1 MVHDDDFLFR
11 GELSEVD
18 PPVAHLIDLE
28 KERQARKL
36 IMIPSESSSPRA
48 VREALASALMN
59 IYAEGYPNPEMRWLN
74 EEEILDYEHHLAYY
88 RRYGDRRYYR
98 GVEYADV
105 IESLARRRCAEA
117 FATDSISADQIYV
130 NVQPLSGAPANL
142 AIQQALLEPGDTLM
156 GLALVDGG
164 HLTHGSP
171 VNISGRLYNAVS
183 YTVNERTELL
193 DYDEIERLARK
204 HRPKLI
210 IAGYTSYPRQP
221 NWAKFREIADRVG
234 AYLLADIA
242 HVAGMVVAG
251 AYATPIGF
259 ADVVSF
265 TTHKTLGGPRGA
277 CVLTTDPDLAQRIDH
292 AVFPG
297 VQGGP
302 HVNKFAAMATA
313 FHLAQTES
321 FHALQHQTVAN
332 ARALAKALSA
342 RGLRVPCGGTDTHL
356 LLLDCKTVRGEDDV
370 PLMGGVT
377 ATILDLIG
385 IVVNKNTIPG
395 DRSGGHPSGIR
406 LGTPWVTQR
415 GLREPEMEKIGSVV
429 ARAMEAMRPFKY
441 EHVGGPAY
449 RAKIPFEVL
458 EALRLEVAE
467 LADEAGID
475 FELPCSGYP
484 HHCLVPELR
493 EREGRVGLVEIEGN
507 SAASFVEKITPTDVD
522 DLGQDEWREVPLL
535 DRNGEILSPVLI
547 QRSGFG
553 FSRYRLIAPA
563 DRVQPVVAWLRH
575 LSDGFVLFDEAR
587 VEAKLPGPVVVRDLG
602 GADEVLDDRW
612 PGGWSGDQPQR
623 GSGDQPQRGSGDQPQ
638 QSKGASGGSDLGPG
652 DDAPGDAPEPG
663 QADLTPSVS
672 HKPYFIGLSAPGYE
686 DPEGDALPRFA
697 WSSFE
702 EHASPDSLRS
712 TVLHDWH
719 VGHDARMAP
728 FAGWEMP
735 LWYTS
740 ISDEHRVVRGAA
752 GLFDV
757 SHMGVLDVKGPH
769 AAYFLNLVTTNDVT
783 ALRPVD
789 FGPGEAEPGESQYSF
804 LLAPDGRVIDDVII
818 YRLSPARFMVVV
830 NAANAEKDW
839 TWLQAVNRREVR
851 IDGLRPWARSSFEAD
866 LRDLHDPEESYA
878 WLADIALQ
886 GPRSLDILLALIE
899 AGPPS
904 TAKTELRR
912 RLRMTKRTELIEA
925 QIPSERAP
933 GGVYDLIVARTGYT
947 GESMAFEMFVHPDVL
962 ETLWVQLLEVG
973 APFGLR
979 PVGLGARDSLRIE
992 AGLPLYGHELAGPL
1006 DLRPDD
1012 AGLAGYVKMHKPFFV
1027 GRERYAKHA
1036 RERTMEVVRFR
1047 VEEKGVRVPKQ
1058 GDAVTDSRGRIIGQV
1073 TSCAQD
1079 TEGFLVGLACVD
1091 RRYTDRGTELGVF
1104 PRPSRG
1110 SWDKPYE
1117 ELEVGDRVTMHMEAE
1132 VVSRYMR

>member
-1 MVHDDDFLFR
+1 MARHDDFLFR
-11 GELSEVD
+11 GSLSELDPAVD
-18 PPVAHLIDLE
+18 HLIDLE

-48 VREALASALMN
+48 VRDALGSAFAN

-105 IESLARRRCAEA
+105 VESLARRRCAEA
-117 FATDSISADQIYV
+117 FATDAISADQIYV
-130 NVQPLSGAPANL
+130 NVQPLSGAPANI
-142 AIQQALLEPGDTLM
+142 AVQHALLEPGDTLM
-156 GLALVDGG
+156 GLSLVDGG
-164 HLTHGSP
+164 HLTHGSE
-171 VNISGRLYNAVS
+171 VHVSGRRYNTVH

-193 DYDEIERLARK
+193 DYDEIEALAVE
-204 HRPKLI
+204 HRPKMI

-221 NWAKFREIADRVG
+221 HWAKFRQIADRVG

-251 AYATPIGF
+251 AYATPIGH
-259 ADVVSF
+259 ADVVTF

-277 CVLTTDPDLAQRIDH
+277 CVLTTDYDLARKIDH

-297 VQGGP
+297 IQGGP
-302 HVNKFAAMATA
+302 HVNKFAAIATA
-313 FHLAQTES
+313 FRLAQTEQ
-321 FHALQHQTVAN
+321 FRALQHQTVTN
-332 ARALAKALSA
+332 ARVLAQALSD
-342 RGLRVPCGGTDTHL
+342 RGLHVPCGGTDTHL
-356 LLLDCKTVRGEDDV
+356 LLLDCKTVRGRDDT

-395 DRSGGHPSGIR
+395 DKSGAHPSGIR

-415 GLREPEMEKIGSVV
+415 GLREAEMEEIADIV
-429 ARAMEAMRPFKY
+429 ARTMKAIEPFAY
-441 EHVGGPAY
+441 THVGGPAY
-449 RAKIPFEVL
+449 RGKIPFEVL
-458 EALRLEVAE
+458 EELRFQVAE
-467 LADEAGID
+467 LAGRAGID

-493 EREGRVGLVEIEGN
+493 ERQEEVSLLEVEGN
-507 SAASFVEKITPTDVD
+507 EAASFVEKITPVD
-522 DLGQDEWREVPLL
+522 LAGLEQGAWHEAPLL
-535 DRNGEILSPVLI
+535 DRRGELRSPALI
-547 QRSGFG
+547 QRPRFG
-553 FSRYRLIAPA
+553 YNRYRLAVPA
-563 DRVQPVVAWLRH
+563 DHVQSVEAWLRH

-602 GADEVLDDRW
+602 SADEALEGHER
-612 PGGWSGDQPQR
+612 PQI
-623 GSGDQPQRGSGDQPQ
+623 
-638 QSKGASGGSDLGPG
+638 
-652 DDAPGDAPEPG
+652 DA
-663 QADLTPSVS
+663 LSPSVS
-672 HKPYFIGLSAPGYE
+672 HKPYFIGLTAEGYE
-686 DPEGDALPRFA
+686 EPEGEPLPRFD
-697 WSSFE
+697 
-702 EHASPDSLRS
+702 ASPFAEHTASEELRS
-712 TVLHDWH
+712 TALYDWH
-719 VGHDARMAP
+719 VEHGAKMAP

-740 ISDEHRVVRGAA
+740 IGDEHRAVRGAA

-757 SHMGVLDVKGPH
+757 SHMGVFDVKGPH

-783 ALRPVD
+783 ALRPAD
-789 FGPGEAEPGESQYSF
+789 FGPGEAEPGESQYAF
-804 LLAPDGRVIDDVII
+804 MLDPDGHVIDDLII
-818 YRLSPARFMVVV
+818 YRLRPARFMMVV

-839 TWLQAVNRREVR
+839 AWLQAVNDRQVR
-851 IDGLRPWARSSFEAD
+851 IDEDRPWARSGFQAD
-866 LRDLHDPEESYA
+866 LRDLHDPGESYA
-878 WLADIALQ
+878 WLADVALQ
-886 GPRSLDILLALIE
+886 GPRSLDILLGLID
-899 AGPPS
+899 AGG
-904 TAKTELRR
+904 TAAAATALRR
-912 RLRMTKRTELIEA
+912 RLRMMKRTELIEA
-925 QIPSERAP
+925 QIPSGRAP
-933 GGVYDLIVARTGYT
+933 GGVYDLIIARTGYT
-947 GESMAFEMFVHPDVL
+947 GESMAFEIFVHPEVM
-962 ETLWVQLLEVG
+962 ETLWTELLEVG

-1027 GRERYAKHA
+1027 GRRKYQQHAAERRMA
-1036 RERTMEVVRFR
+1036 VLRFR

-1058 GDAVTDSRGRIIGQV
+1058 GDAVAESHGRVIGQV

-1091 RRYTDRGTELGVF
+1091 RRYADRGTELRIF

-1110 SWDKPYE
+1110 AWEKPYE
-1117 ELEVGDRVTMHMEAE
+1117 ELELGDRVAMHLEAE
-1132 VVSRYMR
+1132 VVSRFMR